1 TTCRVAH
8 SAQDG
13 TPLSTFYPSQTP
25 LHPRQ
30 TGTAGGQTL
39 SSPLNHPEQQTDPRP
54 NVQKVPAGAPT
65 RCPEL
70 DRSALKGHR
79 LNTLPQIL
87 GLSGLRTLRKPGG
100 QEGLGSRSIAAP
112 LPRPARGQAEET
124 PELREHRARPLGS
137 RLTQEAQSELPLRLH
152 GFPAQLRGGDW
163 FWALPAALGE
173 FQLGSSEGK
182 NPAAQDP
189 GAQRPELSKLG
200 LGNDT
205 VVQLRTLELPVDY
218 REAKQRVTGIWE
230 DHQPQLVVHVGMD
243 TCAKAII
250 LEQSGKNQGYQ
261 DTDIRGFRPEGGV
274 CLPGG
279 PDMLESGVCMK
290 AVCKHVAVEDVEVLF
305 SRDAGRYV
313 CDYTYYLSLHHGK
326 GCAALIHVPPL
337 SRGLPASLLGR
348 ALQVIIQE
356 MLEECGKA

>member
-1 TTCRVAH
+1 MD
-8 SAQDG
+8 SQ
-13 TPLSTFYPSQTP
+13 PSCVVVTGFGP
-25 LHPRQ
+25 FRQ
-30 TGTAGGQTL
+30 HL
-39 SSPLNHPEQQTDPRP
+39 VNSSW
-54 NVQKVPAGAPT
+54 
-65 RCPEL
+65 
-70 DRSALKGHR
+70 
-79 LNTLPQIL
+79 
-87 GLSGLRTLRKPGG
+87 
-100 QEGLGSRSIAAP
+100 
-112 LPRPARGQAEET
+112 
-124 PELREHRARPLGS
+124 
-137 RLTQEAQSELPLRLH
+137 EAV
-152 GFPAQLRGGDW
+152 
-163 FWALPAALGE
+163 
-173 FQLGSSEGK
+173 K
-182 NPAAQDP
+182 
-189 GAQRPELSKLG
+189 ELSKLG

-218 REAKQRVTGIWE
+218 REAKRRVTGIWE

-250 LEQSGKNQGYQ
+250 LEQSGKNQGYR

-279 PDMLESGVCMK
+279 PDTLESGVCMK

-356 MLEECGKA
+356 MLEEVGKPECKARFEENSTMVLPAKGN